1 MWIAGPVFCLCF
13 CFEAMANASKHL
25 QPSSQ
30 AGNDKKYQ
38 GTLVASPA
46 KAISPKCVNRIVPS
60 KQLILGGGSIGH
72 VASFLIKVVALEAV
86 RRVSKTRC
94 PFIWNSVQAL
104 QILVY
109 PPFSWIQR
117 WAPLRFLVQG
127 IQVIWFLSSPRWMLL
142 IFQK

>member
-1 MWIAGPVFCLCF
+1 
-13 CFEAMANASKHL
+13 MANASKHL

-117 WAPLRFLVQG
+117 WAPLGFLVQG
-127 IQVIWFLSSPRWMLL
+127 IQVI
-142 IFQK
+142 